1 MRTPFHLLSL
11 PLRRSA
17 TGESNPGTPQQ
28 LWPYILRLIGLLLVC
43 LLASK
48 LLEDFMESS
57 MAYALTLGTVSFF
70 IAVFWGNPLITL
82 LKRWGIGKQIRVEE
96 PGSRQTKTGTPTMGG
111 ILIVVPVLLIT
122 GVLNVA
128 NLWGLNAIGQSTLIL
143 FFCLASHAV
152 LGGVDDWQGIKGIRG
167 RGEGMSERMKS
178 GFQILFATILALILY
193 YGPPHWDYV
202 GIPGLYGPH
211 NGFYRVGIF
220 IIPLTIFIIVGA
232 SNAVNFTDGLDSLAG
247 SISSIAFASYGVI
260 AYLQNQTYLMAFCF
274 TIVGGLLAFLWYNA
288 HPAQMFMGDTGSLA
302 LGATLGLVSVMTG
315 QWLLLPVIGSI
326 FVAEAGS
333 VVIQRYY
340 FKWTR
345 IKYGEGRRV
354 FKMAPLHYHFELL
367 GWSEMQVKERF
378 WLIGV
383 LSGMLGVALAL
394 V

>member
-1 MRTPFHLLSL
+1 MRVPL
-11 PLRRSA
+11 PIA
-17 TGESNPGTPQQ
+17 VVAPQEKLGSGDAPQ
-28 LWPYILRLIGLLLVC
+28 RFFPHALRLLALLVVC
-43 LLASK
+43 LIMSK
-48 LLEDFMESS
+48 LLEDFMGSS

-96 PGSRQTKTGTPTMGG
+96 PGSRQMKTGTPTMGG

-143 FFCLASHAV
+143 FFCVASHAL
-152 LGGVDDWQGIKGIRG
+152 LGAIDDWQGIKGLRG

-178 GFQILFATILALILY
+178 GFQLLFATIIALVLY

-202 GIPGLYGPH
+202 GIPGLHGPH
-211 NGFYRVGIF
+211 NGFFRIGPAMIPIVIF
-220 IIPLTIFIIVGA
+220 ILVGA

-247 SISSIAFASYGVI
+247 SISSIAFASYGII

-274 TIVGGLLAFLWYNA
+274 TVVGALLAFLWYNA
-288 HPAQMFMGDTGSLA
+288 HPAQMFMGDIGSLT
-302 LGATLGLVSVMTG
+302 LGATLGLVGIMTG
-315 QWLLLPVIGSI
+315 QWLLLPIIGSI
-326 FVAEAGS
+326 FVVEAGS
-333 VVIQRYY
+333 VIIQRYY

-345 IKYGEGRRV
+345 IRTGEGKRV
-354 FKMAPLHYHFELL
+354 FKMAPIHYHFELL

-378 WLIGV
+378 WLISV

-394 V
+394 I

>member
-1 MRTPFHLLSL
+1 MSVPL
-11 PLRRSA
+11 PLAAAARQQEESGN
-17 TGESNPGTPQQ
+17 GEVPKRFLPHAF
-28 LWPYILRLIGLLLVC
+28 RLLALLVVC
-43 LLASK
+43 LLLSK

-70 IAVFWGNPLITL
+70 IAVFWGKPLIAL

-96 PGSRQTKTGTPTMGG
+96 PGSRQVKTGTPTMGG

-128 NLWGLNAIGQSTLIL
+128 NLVGLNAIGQSTLIL
-143 FFCLASHAV
+143 FFCVASHAL
-152 LGGVDDWQGIKGIRG
+152 LGAIDDWQGIKGLRG

-178 GFQILFATILALILY
+178 SFQLLFSTLIALVLY
-193 YGPPHWDYV
+193 YGPPKWDYV
-202 GIPGLYGPH
+202 GIPGLQGPD
-211 NGFYRVGIF
+211 NGFFRIGPVMIPIIIF
-220 IIPLTIFIIVGA
+220 ILVGA

-247 SISSIAFASYGVI
+247 SISSIAFASYGII

-274 TIVGGLLAFLWYNA
+274 TMVGALMAFLWYNA
-288 HPAQMFMGDTGSLA
+288 HPAQMFMGDIGSLA
-302 LGATLGLVSVMTG
+302 LGATLGLVGIMTG

-345 IKYGEGRRV
+345 IRTGEGKRV

-378 WLIGV
+378 WLVSV

-394 V
+394 I